1 MIRFVSTANVK
12 GSTIS
17 IMKYLCAMFV
27 AAAMALSPALAGD
40 LEDGMEAYD
49 GGDYALALAAWTR
62 AAAAGQADAMT
73 AIAGLYATGTGVTR
87 DSRAALTWYRR
98 GARLGDATSQ
108 LNLGDMIAR
117 GQGQERDP
125 VEASMWLGL
134 AAGQGNRWAAE
145 RKRGLARTMTPAEVA
160 EAERRIGEW
169 RPP

>member
-1 MIRFVSTANVK
+1 MKRFVSTAVVK
-12 GSTIS
+12 GSTLP
-17 IMKYLCAMFV
+17 IMKYIQATLVV
-27 AAAMALSPALAGD
+27 ALMAIAPALAGD

-73 AIAGLYATGTGVTR
+73 AIAGLHATGTGVAR
-87 DSRAALTWYRR
+87 DSRKALTWYRR
-98 GARLGDATSQ
+98 GARLGEVTSQ

-145 RKRGLARTMTPAEVA
+145 RKRELDRTMTPAQVA
-160 EAERRIGEW
+160 LAERRIGEW
-169 RPP
+169 KAP